1 MSRRPRLHRAL
12 AAAASAALVITV
24 AATSARAC
32 VPYPYVFVEP
42 RASAPPGTQVT
53 VSGSGF
59 GADSLEV
66 RWRAIDGALLVKA
79 NGPTFSVPVTVPDEP
94 PGLYTLLVVSRGRG
108 GEVLGATP
116 TVFDVT
122 GAGAGNPPEPPTT
135 ATQPA
140 EAPSPVPTAS
150 IEIPV
155 AGALGVALFAAGVAA
170 GVLARRRRQAAP
182 SPD

>member
-1 MSRRPRLHRAL
+1 MSRRSRLQRAL
-12 AAAASAALVITV
+12 AAAASGALIITV
-24 AATSARAC
+24 ATASAWAC

-42 RASAPPGTQVT
+42 RASAPAGTEVT

-79 NGPTFSVPVTVPDEP
+79 AGPTFSVPVIVPDEP

-122 GAGAGNPPEPPTT
+122 GPTRADATIPPTPTT
-135 ATQPA
+135 APA
-140 EAPSPVPTAS
+140 TAPSS
-150 IEIPV
+150 IARIDPLG
-155 AGALGVALFAAGVAA
+155 ATALGAALFGAGVAA
-170 GVLARRRRQAAP
+170 GVLARRRPRAAP
-182 SPD
+182 SAD

>member
-1 MSRRPRLHRAL
+1 MV
-12 AAAASAALVITV
+12 AAASAW
-24 AATSARAC
+24 AC

-42 RASAPPGTQVT
+42 RASAPPGTEVT

-108 GEVLGATP
+108 GEVLGATS

-122 GAGAGNPPEPPTT
+122 GPASAEARTIPPETPAT
-135 ATQPA
+135 ATQP
-140 EAPSPVPTAS
+140 SSVPTAS

-155 AGALGVALFAAGVAA
+155 ATALGAALFGAGVAA
-170 GVLARRRRQAAP
+170 GALASRRRRAVP